1 MNTSLDNISIT
12 VLEDGTIK
20 IETDKISGPN
30 HANAGQFL
38 NEMAKI
44 AGGPVQTARKGSK
57 FTATQ
62 INQQQ
67 TTNQ

>member
-1 MNTSLDNISIT
+1 MKQDTFTIEIL
-12 VLEDGTIK
+12 VDGTLR
-20 IETDKISGPN
+20 IETDKISAAN
-30 HANAGQFL
+30 HANSSQFL
-38 NEMAKI
+38 QEIAKI
-44 AGGPVQTARKGSK
+44 AGGPVQTVRKGSK